1 MSLECCNEISKNC
14 ETIEVAGADHN
25 SILNTENLNSFMKVV
40 SQTKDD
46 NTDLK

>member
-14 ETIEVAGADHN
+14 ETIEVPGANHN